1 MFRKLFRGWLILL
14 ALGPTCALAL
24 EIGEIQVNSSLNQ
37 LFDARIPLPGLK
49 PEDLE
54 KISIKLA
61 PPPMFKEFNLERTA
75 LLSKLVFS
83 IEYNPEGDV
92 YVKIVSIQPVR
103 EPSIGLLL
111 EFGWPRGK
119 TYREFT
125 VFLDPVKRLAKQPGD
140 RTKTILDEAPAVAAA
155 APPAAV
161 SEGPKSAQAT
171 SPVPTPPAVVDAGSA
186 PAPKT
191 AVEPVASALPS
202 ASVPPTS
209 ASTVAPVAAVPTPT
223 PAPTP
228 PPTPAVAA
236 VSKPGAA
243 PPMQSAPT
251 PIATPAPD
259 PTPKAEPTP
268 VAAASVPPAMSTP
281 AVPIPEPTAQVV
293 TETAEEAQAA
303 LAAPAPS
310 VETAGA
316 TSSAPAQ
323 VKQYK
328 AGDGYGPVEPG
339 ERLWNIAL
347 KLSPDPGI
355 TPEQMIKALHKANPK
370 AFSKAGVDGLIA
382 GSTLRVPTLREIADF
397 GGSAAARRLAD
408 GKLPAPPA
416 SEAPPTK
423 SEDRIEL
430 LQVEVDGL
438 KTYPLPPPPSLE
450 PMPVEGMAL
459 AAGSTLGPSAAEP
472 YYATLLMPGP
482 TVSEKTSQ
490 LPADATVEPAKK
502 EKTSSSVGTIE
513 TSKRPKVPSSASA
526 ETVQS
531 VIASPLLEPVSA
543 TPLMFSATSAVLAS
557 AMKIP
562 AFALPIQIAPEAIIA
577 EDQNLSE
584 ARTDRKPI
592 TFSLV
597 ASEPRRALAFKTV
610 RPVDSASIILSAHTA
625 AKTTQPIDQIYKNA
639 QSYGPVTANERLW
652 EIAARVRPDPSISKD
667 AMMRALFLANPK
679 AFAKSGMDQM
689 KVGAV
694 LRIPG
699 LAEIVKHTGSKEAK
713 QLLEQRKNLE
723 IQSPVSSTPT
733 IAN

>member
-1 MFRKLFRGWLILL
+1 
-14 ALGPTCALAL
+14 
-24 EIGEIQVNSSLNQ
+24 
-37 LFDARIPLPGLK
+37 
-49 PEDLE
+49 
-54 KISIKLA
+54 
-61 PPPMFKEFNLERTA
+61 
-75 LLSKLVFS
+75 
-83 IEYNPEGDV
+83 
-92 YVKIVSIQPVR
+92 
-103 EPSIGLLL
+103 
-111 EFGWPRGK
+111 
-119 TYREFT
+119 
-125 VFLDPVKRLAKQPGD
+125 
-140 RTKTILDEAPAVAAA
+140 
-155 APPAAV
+155 
-161 SEGPKSAQAT
+161 
-171 SPVPTPPAVVDAGSA
+171 
-186 PAPKT
+186 
-191 AVEPVASALPS
+191 
-202 ASVPPTS
+202 
-209 ASTVAPVAAVPTPT
+209 
-223 PAPTP
+223 
-228 PPTPAVAA
+228 
-236 VSKPGAA
+236 
-243 PPMQSAPT
+243 
-251 PIATPAPD
+251 
-259 PTPKAEPTP
+259 
-268 VAAASVPPAMSTP
+268 
-281 AVPIPEPTAQVV
+281 VPIPEPTAQVV

-328 AGDGYGPVEPG
+328 AGDRYGPVEPG

-347 KLSPDPGI
+347 KLNPDPGI
-355 TPEQMIKALHKANPK
+355 TPEQMMKALHKANPK
-370 AFSKAGVDGLIA
+370 AFSKAGVGGLIA

-408 GKLPAPPA
+408 GKPPAPPA

-610 RPVDSASIILSAHTA
+610 RPVDSASIILSANTD
-625 AKTTQPIDQIYKNA
+625 AKATQNIDKNDKIGKI
-639 QSYGPVTANERLW
+639 YGPVTANERLW

-667 AMMRALFLANPK
+667 AMMRALFLENPK

>member
-328 AGDGYGPVEPG
+328 AGDRYGPVEPG

-347 KLSPDPGI
+347 KLNPDPGI

-397 GGSAAARRLAD
+397 SGSAAARRLAD
-408 GKLPAPPA
+408 GKPPAPPA

-667 AMMRALFLANPK
+667 AMMRALFLENPK